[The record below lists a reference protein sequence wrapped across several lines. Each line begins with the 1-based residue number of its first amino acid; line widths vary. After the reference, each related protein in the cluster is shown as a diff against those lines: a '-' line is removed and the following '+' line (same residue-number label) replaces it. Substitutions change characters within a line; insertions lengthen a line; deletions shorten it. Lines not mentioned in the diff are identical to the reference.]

1 MKKIGL
7 LLLLA
12 LSVAATA
19 QNSAEAPAVPQTS
32 PTASSFPFERIQA
45 PTNADLYCAG
55 FISQQQQPNANF
67 VAGGLNTPN
76 TTRFVNGD
84 LLYLAGGGYQL
95 DKQYTILR
103 EIVDP
108 NRHEA
113 FSGQDKMIKSIGQPY
128 AELARVKIVD
138 TRNKMAIAQVEFSC
152 DPIVPGDIAVPFVE
166 KQAVSFHLP
175 VRFDRFAP
183 ANSKTAGRIVMAKD
197 FDTELGTG
205 MKVYLNVG
213 SNQGVKTGDYFRAVR
228 NYEAD
233 RHNEVDSLSFKAST
247 TEDTQK
253 TPASV
258 DPNFLTR
265 TKGVSIHVADLP
277 RRSVGEVVVLSTTP
291 TTSTGMIVFALED
304 VHVGDNVELDEQQ

>member
-7 LLLLA
+7 LLILG
-12 LSVAATA
+12 LSVAAYAQSTA
-19 QNSAEAPAVPQTS
+19 DVAPTANTS
-32 PTASSFPFERIQA
+32 PTAASFPFERIQA

-55 FISQQQQPNANF
+55 FISQTHQPDANY

-84 LLYLAGGGYQL
+84 LLYLSGTGYQL
-95 DKQYTILR
+95 DKEYTILR

-108 NRHEA
+108 NEHEA
-113 FSGQDKMIKSIGQPY
+113 FVGQSKLIKSVGQPY

-152 DPIVPGDIAVPFVE
+152 DPIVPGDVAVPFVE
-166 KQAVSFHLP
+166 KPTVSFHLP

-183 ANSKTAGRIVMAKD
+183 ANAKTAGRILMAKD

-213 SNQGVKTGDYFRAVR
+213 TNQGVKTGDYFRAVR
-228 NYEAD
+228 GYEAD

-253 TPASV
+253 VSPSM

-265 TKGVSIHVADLP
+265 TKGPTIHVADMP

-291 TTSTGMIVFALED
+291 TTATGMIVFALED